1 MLSGKTLLSKK
12 EMETFQVKGTQV
24 CICHHHN
31 HHRRRRHRRRRHRP
45 ENTCFIC
52 YIIPNLRIENQTVII
67 LIH

>member
-1 MLSGKTLLSKK
+1 
-12 EMETFQVKGTQV
+12 METFQVKGTQV
-24 CICHHHN
+24 CICHHHI
-31 HHRRRRHRRRRHRP
+31 HHRRRRHRP